1 MPSKKQNLD
10 YLKLLAE
17 RYPNV
22 ESSVRAIVDM
32 SSILRLPKGTEYF
45 FSDLHG
51 ENGAFIQ
58 LLRSASGVIRDKI
71 DTVYSF
77 TLSEK
82 ERDELAALIAHP
94 HTFLSTKRKGCAEA
108 DYEDWSALVIHRLV
122 QVLREVAS
130 KYNRQRVAE
139 VINPKF
145 ANIIDDL
152 ITQDPMVS
160 NKVGYYK
167 ELIDA
172 SIRCGI
178 GDALIVSICRMLQ
191 QIAVDQL
198 HILGDIFDRGPRAD
212 LIMEELMSHRSVDVQ
227 WGNHDIEWIGAVAGN
242 RVCMFSVLRIG
253 LSYNNFDCLED
264 GYGINL
270 RPLSSFAA
278 KVYANDECKYFK
290 PHMLDLNQYDPVDT
304 ALAAKMHKA
313 AAIIMFKLEG
323 QLIRR
328 RPDYGMEG
336 RLLLDKMDLERGVVT
351 IEGKEYALRDTNFPT
366 VDPKDPYR
374 LTDEEAELVSR
385 LVYNF
390 THSGKLQ
397 WHIRFLY
404 AQGGLYKCYNDNL
417 LFHGCIPLEEDGSF
431 TTIRLE
437 GKELSG
443 KSLMDY
449 ADKMARQAYFA
460 PEGSPA
466 REHGLDFM
474 WYLWC
479 GKHSPLFGRSRMT
492 TFERYLIE
500 DKSTWTEGKDPYYEL
515 NNDPAIAARIIQEF
529 GLDPER
535 AHIIN
540 GHVPVKYKDGES
552 PVKAGGKV
560 IVIDGG
566 FCRAYQPTTGLA
578 GYTLIYNSYG
588 LRIVSHAF
596 CLPPPGHRK
605 G

>member
-172 SIRCGI
+172 SHPLRHRRCPHRVHLP
-178 GDALIVSICRMLQ
+178 DAPADCRGS
-191 QIAVDQL
+191 A
-198 HILGDIFDRGPRAD
+198 P
-212 LIMEELMSHRSVDVQ
+212 
-227 WGNHDIEWIGAVAGN
+227 
-242 RVCMFSVLRIG
+242 
-253 LSYNNFDCLED
+253 
-264 GYGINL
+264 
-270 RPLSSFAA
+270 
-278 KVYANDECKYFK
+278 
-290 PHMLDLNQYDPVDT
+290 
-304 ALAAKMHKA
+304 
-313 AAIIMFKLEG
+313 
-323 QLIRR
+323 
-328 RPDYGMEG
+328 
-336 RLLLDKMDLERGVVT
+336 
-351 IEGKEYALRDTNFPT
+351 
-366 VDPKDPYR
+366 
-374 LTDEEAELVSR
+374 
-385 LVYNF
+385 
-390 THSGKLQ
+390 HSGRHL
-397 WHIRFLY
+397 
-404 AQGGLYKCYNDNL
+404 
-417 LFHGCIPLEEDGSF
+417 
-431 TTIRLE
+431 
-437 GKELSG
+437 
-443 KSLMDY
+443 
-449 ADKMARQAYFA
+449 
-460 PEGSPA
+460 
-466 REHGLDFM
+466 
-474 WYLWC
+474 
-479 GKHSPLFGRSRMT
+479 
-492 TFERYLIE
+492 
-500 DKSTWTEGKDPYYEL
+500 
-515 NNDPAIAARIIQEF
+515 
-529 GLDPER
+529 
-535 AHIIN
+535 
-540 GHVPVKYKDGES
+540 
-552 PVKAGGKV
+552 
-560 IVIDGG
+560 
-566 FCRAYQPTTGLA
+566 
-578 GYTLIYNSYG
+578 
-588 LRIVSHAF
+588 
-596 CLPPPGHRK
+596 
-605 G
+605 